1 MWLLLLVLANFLLF
15 IFSVFFLL
23 DIKKI
28 KKINFT
34 FQFFTQRI
42 SENIKPL
49 LLILMVV
56 IFHLIEVKLMD
67 PYLTKWVGHDY
78 TDVIKNIENGFVH
91 YFTNYWIPG
100 LLHFFVII
108 YIFVYIFTLWF
119 APLYFI
125 IADKKRS
132 LRILAYGLLI
142 IYLIALPFYLFL
154 PITNVYSY
162 YNSSSALETVIPS
175 INNFFYSTTTV
186 NNCFPS
192 LHSAMTIL
200 IAFCFSI
207 TGNKKLKYFGIFVAI
222 TVILSIIYLSIHWF
236 IDIFAGT
243 IISLGVIFLL
253 KHYIKD
259 T

>member
-91 YFTNYWIPG
+91 YFTNYWMPG

-125 IADKKRS
+125 IA
-132 LRILAYGLLI
+132 G
-142 IYLIALPFYLFL
+142 
-154 PITNVYSY
+154 
-162 YNSSSALETVIPS
+162 
-175 INNFFYSTTTV
+175 
-186 NNCFPS
+186 
-192 LHSAMTIL
+192 
-200 IAFCFSI
+200 
-207 TGNKKLKYFGIFVAI
+207 KKLGSLIF
-222 TVILSIIYLSIHWF
+222 T
-236 IDIFAGT
+236 
-243 IISLGVIFLL
+243 
-253 KHYIKD
+253 
-259 T
+259 